1 MRTPSPS
8 LIGPVAAV
16 LAAAVELSSTAE
28 RLAILLDGDP
38 GTGKTAALDQ
48 LAARLA
54 GTPYAIEHVNGQSL
68 SVDLVRQW
76 RERAAY
82 GNLFSSWTVKRV
94 DEIDQA
100 GSSAVAEL
108 LTFLDYLPRGLA
120 ILATTNDFAR
130 LRAQSKG
137 RLESR
142 FHRFHVDAPSVAE
155 TAELLT
161 IRHRIPAR
169 VAEQI
174 ARGAV
179 PEGCLLSAGCNV
191 RAAIKD
197 AEAYRAARAAS
208 KERRSA

>member
-48 LAARLA
+48 LAARLT
-54 GTPYAIEHVNGQSL
+54 GTSYAIEHVNGQSL
-68 SVDLVRQW
+68 SVDLVRHW

-100 GSSAVAEL
+100 GASAAAEL
-108 LTFLDYLPRGLA
+108 LTLLDYLPRGLA

-130 LRAQSKG
+130 LRAQTKG

-155 TAELLT
+155 TAALLAS
-161 IRHRIPAR
+161 RHRIPAR

-179 PEGCLLSAGCNV
+179 PEGCLITAGCNV

-197 AEAYRAARAAS
+197 AEAYRAARAAG
-208 KERRSA
+208 KERRAA